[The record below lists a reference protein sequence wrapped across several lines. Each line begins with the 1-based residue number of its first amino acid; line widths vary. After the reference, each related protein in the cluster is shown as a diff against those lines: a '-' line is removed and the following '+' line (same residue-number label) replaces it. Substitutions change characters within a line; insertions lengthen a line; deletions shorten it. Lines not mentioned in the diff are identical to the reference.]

1 MILAWLGAV
10 WHFWECSFISWGFSF
25 GASFPAI
32 VDFGFAGAGLTLCIG
47 LIQKKSSALPKAR
60 LLLLITA
67 GWSLVHSVARI
78 FMNEIP
84 EIRTSTLAFVGVV
97 GVIALGIAVNL
108 VLWKIWSSKEA
119 AKYANA

>member
-1 MILAWLGAV
+1 
-10 WHFWECSFISWGFSF
+10 
-25 GASFPAI
+25 
-32 VDFGFAGAGLTLCIG
+32 
-47 LIQKKSSALPKAR
+47 
-60 LLLLITA
+60 
-67 GWSLVHSVARI
+67 
-78 FMNEIP
+78 MNEIP